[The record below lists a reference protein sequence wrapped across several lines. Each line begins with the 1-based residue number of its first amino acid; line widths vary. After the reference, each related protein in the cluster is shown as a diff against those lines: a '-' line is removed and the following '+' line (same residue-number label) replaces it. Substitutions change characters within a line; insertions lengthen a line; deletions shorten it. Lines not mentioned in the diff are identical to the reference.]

1 MTLDLS
7 TISLVWGV
15 IVSVLTSIGLVGGL
29 IWRIS
34 VSVNAKF
41 ERLQAELERVEKDA
55 ALTLSASDGRA
66 KIAEDELR
74 RSIEAHKLFAAEH
87 FATEE
92 GVSKA
97 LDPVL
102 KAIDR
107 LADRLDKLLAEGL
120 PARSPTRT
128 R

>member
-1 MTLDLS
+1 MTLDLA
-7 TISLVWGV
+7 TINLVWGV

-41 ERLQAELERVEKDA
+41 ERLQAELEKVEKDA
-55 ALTLSASDGRA
+55 GLAISAADGRA

-120 PARSPTRT
+120 PARSPPRT